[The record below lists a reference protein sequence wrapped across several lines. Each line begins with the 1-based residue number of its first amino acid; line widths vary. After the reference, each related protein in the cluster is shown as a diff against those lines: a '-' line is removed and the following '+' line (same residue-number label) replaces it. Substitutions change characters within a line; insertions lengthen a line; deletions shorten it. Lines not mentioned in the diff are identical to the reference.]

1 MGQLKEQLAV
11 VMRYGFWIG
20 VGFVTITSIAVWYL
34 STSSLQA
41 EADSQQSKIKSAFA
55 SVTSLQGEL
64 STHPNAKSHEKMQ
77 ALIETREDEV
87 LQAWTEMYARQRGLL
102 TWPQELQQDF
112 VDEFKDLIPIERYIP
127 YPAEDLE
134 KEATLL
140 NRYRY
145 YIGLILPEIATIAR
159 AEWNAQFDPT
169 FNPSLD
175 DTSGIRNLL
184 KPRITV
190 SGTKNEP
197 LVQWSAGSQQ
207 QLLTDLFPWRGS
219 RPSTLQ
225 VYYSQE
231 NVWILKQILQI
242 IDTVN
247 IDAKEAFEAKIREI
261 KTIKIG
267 RSVNVSP
274 GSIKQVASQ
283 TAGMGMDGMGMDMG
297 MDMGMGSDMGMGMD
311 GMDGM
316 GGMGEATDPGDNRYV
331 GTDYVPI
338 TGAALRSALES
349 DSPADVN
356 LAVAKRVPVMMAV
369 RMDQRAVP
377 ALIAACGNAPLMIE
391 VKQVRLLPAGASSA
405 ASAGGGGDMGMDM
418 GGSDGG
424 GGGGFGAPSDGGFG
438 GGESMGM
445 GGMDGMDGGMGGGGM
460 AMAQT
465 PATENPYDIDV
476 EVYGLISIYNPPDK
490 SKLGVDQVDQETVVE
505 GLVGDKPST
514 SNENLP
520 SPATSG
526 APATPP
532 AAAPTPAPVA
542 PAPASPEPV
551 PAEPAPAG
559 PGPAPA
565 GTGPAGTG
573 PAGPAGPGPA
583 PAEAGPPP
591 AAVPPA
597 ADPSAAAATSPAAA
611 PPPS

>member
-41 EADSQQSKIKSAFA
+41 EMDSQQSKIKSSFA
-55 SVTSLQGEL
+55 SVTSLQGEID
-64 STHPNAKSHEKMQ
+64 THPNAKSHEKMQ
-77 ALIETREDEV
+77 ALIEKREDEV

-127 YPAEDLE
+127 FPAEDLE

-169 FNPSLD
+169 FSPTLD
-175 DTSGIRNLL
+175 DSSGMRNLL
-184 KPRITV
+184 KPRINV

-207 QLLTDLFPWRGS
+207 QLLTDLFPWRGT

-231 NVWILKQILQI
+231 NVWILKQMLKI

-267 RSVNVSP
+267 RSVNVNP
-274 GSIKQVASQ
+274 GSIKQVSAQS
-283 TAGMGMDGMGMDMG
+283 AGMGMDGMGMDGMG
-297 MDMGMGSDMGMGMD
+297 MDGMGSDMGMGMD
-311 GMDGM
+311 GMGGMGMDGM
-316 GGMGEATDPGDNRYV
+316 GGMGEITDPGDNRYV

-338 TGAALRSALES
+338 TGAALRSALDS

-356 LAVAKRVPVMMAV
+356 LAVAKRVPVMMSV

-377 ALIAACGNAPLMIE
+377 ELIAACGNAALMIE
-391 VKQVRLLPAGASSA
+391 VKQVRLLPAGASTAS
-405 ASAGGGGDMGMDM
+405 SAGDGGDMGMGMDM
-418 GGSDGG
+418 GMD
-424 GGGGFGAPSDGGFG
+424 GGGGFGAPSGGGFG
-438 GGESMGM
+438 GDEGMGM
-445 GGMDGMDGGMGGGGM
+445 GMGMDGMGGGAPMMDQG
-460 AMAQT
+460 T
-465 PATENPYDIDV
+465 SENPYDIDV

-505 GLVGDKPST
+505 GLVGDKPASST
-514 SNENLP
+514 ENLP
-520 SPATSG
+520 SPAG

-532 AAAPTPAPVA
+532 AAAPAPAPGTTPSAEEPAAPGTTPPAPVA
-542 PAPASPEPV
+542 PAPADTV
-551 PAEPAPAG
+551 P
-559 PGPAPA
+559 
-565 GTGPAGTG
+565 
-573 PAGPAGPGPA
+573 
-583 PAEAGPPP
+583 
-591 AAVPPA
+591 PPA
-597 ADPSAAAATSPAAA
+597 ADPNAAATTNLAA
-611 PPPS
+611 PPPA